1 MSKFEIGDAVDFIGN
16 AQDLVSIFLED
27 VPVLE
32 LQRMEVVNID
42 NGTYDKGMSIYTDN
56 GMVFPGGLLR
66 IGGAK

>member
-1 MSKFEIGDAVDFIGN
+1 MRFGIGMIVEFKGN
-16 AQDLVSIFLED
+16 AQDLVNIFLED

-56 GMVFPGGLLR
+56 GMVFPEALLR
-66 IGGAK
+66 IGGAE

>member
-1 MSKFEIGDAVDFIGN
+1 MKFEIGMIVEFKGT
-16 AQDLVSIFLED
+16 AQDLVNIFLED

-56 GMVFPGGLLR
+56 GMVFPDGLLR
-66 IGGAK
+66 IGGE